1 MDLVHSQVPET
12 NTGRPQHRGQ
22 ESNLRPSGSEPDATT
37 SSCYPGML
45 FSITEHGWKELNPHT
60 TASKAAGL
68 PLADTRMLFTG
79 ECHVGVEPTSPGWKL
94 LQVASRSSEVGKTR
108 PALRQSSLAPE
119 KHLCRSVKGTL
130 QIKLRR
136 QESNLRRDD

>member
-45 FSITEHGWKELNPHT
+45 FSITEHGWKELNLHT

-68 PLADTRMLFTG
+68 PLADTRML
-79 ECHVGVEPTSPGWKL
+79 C
-94 LQVASRSSEVGKTR
+94 KTR
-108 PALRQSSLAPE
+108 VPCRSRTDLTGLEAQ
-119 KHLCRSVKGTL
+119 HLCRSVNGTYKSSGGRNRTCVVTINSRPPVPA
-130 QIKLRR
+130 QDPPNCSSQDGRI
-136 QESNLRRDD
+136 